1 IANAKKAVLAVAG
14 MAAEQVGTELEEK
27 QEIVGHLADC
37 LIQLYAMESAYLR
50 TRKLQQKGYDI
61 TLPLAMTRVFAY
73 DAMDAI
79 EAHARR
85 AIHSFA
91 EGDMAQ
97 ILLTALKRYMR
108 RTTEPNTMALR
119 RQVAE
124 YVLQHERVW
133 TAAGAVREAVGV

>member
-1 IANAKKAVLAVAG
+1 
-14 MAAEQVGTELEEK
+14 
-27 QEIVGHLADC
+27 
-37 LIQLYAMESAYLR
+37 
-50 TRKLQQKGYDI
+50 
-61 TLPLAMTRVFAY
+61 MTRVFAY

-108 RTTEPNTMALR
+108 RTAEPNTMALR

-124 YVLQHERVW
+124 YVLQYERAW
-133 TAAGAVREAVGV
+133 TATGAAREMVGV